1 MLMLDISTSVGC
13 ETGLFHESS
22 SHSPVPLG
30 GCQRKRCGGACWVWG
45 VELRAGLGQPG
56 IGIGLG
62 MLTLVSVSALC
73 VADKS
78 HVSHRPGRAGCWM
91 WASSCMTQHEMCVG
105 ALAATARG

>member
-1 MLMLDISTSVGC
+1 MAVGA
-13 ETGLFHESS
+13 
-22 SHSPVPLG
+22 
-30 GCQRKRCGGACWVWG
+30 GCGEWSWER
-45 VELRAGLGQPG
+45 GLGSLALHRDQPG